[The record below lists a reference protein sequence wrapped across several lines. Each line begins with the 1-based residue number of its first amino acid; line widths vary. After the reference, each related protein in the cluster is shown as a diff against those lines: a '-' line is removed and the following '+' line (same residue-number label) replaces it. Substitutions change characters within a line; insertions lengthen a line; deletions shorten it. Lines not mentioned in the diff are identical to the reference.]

1 MFCHFCYVSCTL
13 HLAAVSK
20 SGTTSEK
27 PQDKLPES
35 LNNEAEAGDEDFEE
49 ERERPEPTARASS
62 SQPSAKGISK
72 KAAKKA
78 AKATLSAKAQGKQRA
93 PAPAERDHS
102 SDDDGTFLGFCFF
115 MHFVFLL

>member
-1 MFCHFCYVSCTL
+1 M
-13 HLAAVSK
+13 SK

-62 SQPSAKGISK
+62 SQPSAKKGISK

-93 PAPAERDHS
+93 PAPAERHDA